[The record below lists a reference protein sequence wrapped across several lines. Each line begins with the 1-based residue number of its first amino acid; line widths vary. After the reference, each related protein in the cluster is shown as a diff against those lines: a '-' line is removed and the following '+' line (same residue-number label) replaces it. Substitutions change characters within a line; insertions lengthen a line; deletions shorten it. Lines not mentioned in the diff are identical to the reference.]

1 MGTGEFKTFH
11 VTSDVPR
18 RTLATA
24 LRFWNPERSWSHVK
38 KWITGRCIQVNGNL
52 CMDESRPLTLQDV
65 VRIWNHP
72 LAKPPSRDDVRIVHM
87 DDYLVVV
94 EKPSGM
100 TTLRHSEEQD
110 WPRHRRDRQP
120 TLDEVLPRVLNARQK
135 QNEPRAKG
143 RGYSSHS
150 GRSNSRV
157 RAVHRLDR
165 ETSGVMVFARS
176 IPVERSLVEM
186 FKHHA
191 LHRAYLAIAH
201 GDVQPGTIQT
211 RLVRDRGDGRRGVT
225 ENPDEGQSAVTHVQ
239 LLETFPGYSV
249 VKCRLET
256 GRTHQIRI
264 HLASRGNVVCGEKVY
279 DKPLGRPAIPDTSGA
294 PRLALH
300 AAELGFMHPVT
311 GKPMDF
317 KSPLPDDLQIFL
329 DRLRKKNRRP

>member
-1 MGTGEFKTFH
+1 MGTGDFKTFH
-11 VTSDVPR
+11 VTADVPR

-24 LRFWNPERSWSHVK
+24 LRFWNPECSWSHVK
-38 KWITGRCIQVNGNL
+38 KWISSRCIQVNGNL

-65 VRIWNHP
+65 VRVWNHP
-72 LAKPPSRDDVRIVHM
+72 LAKPPSLDDVRILHL
-87 DDYLVVV
+87 DDYLVIV

-120 TLDEVLPRVLNARQK
+120 TLDEVLPRVLNARQR
-135 QNEPRAKG
+135 QNEPRTKG
-143 RGYSSHS
+143 GTHASNSR
-150 GRSNSRV
+150 RSKSRV

-186 FKHHA
+186 FKQHA
-191 LHRAYLAIAH
+191 LHRAYVAIVH
-201 GDVQPGTIQT
+201 GEVQPGTIRS

-225 ENPDEGQSAVTHVQ
+225 DNPNEGQSAVTHVEV
-239 LLETFPGYSV
+239 LETFSGYSV

-264 HLASRGNVVCGEKVY
+264 HLASRGNLVCGEKVY
-279 DKPLGRPAIPDTSGA
+279 DKQLGRPPMTESSGA

-300 AAELGFMHPVT
+300 AAELGFKHPVT
-311 GKPMDF
+311 GKALEF

-329 DRLRKKNRRP
+329 NRLRRKKGRS